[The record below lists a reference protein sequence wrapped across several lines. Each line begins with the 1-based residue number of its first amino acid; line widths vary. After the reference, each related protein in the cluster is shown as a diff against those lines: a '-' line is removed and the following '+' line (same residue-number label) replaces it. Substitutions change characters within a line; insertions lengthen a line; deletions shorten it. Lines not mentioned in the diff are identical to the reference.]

1 MAFMGTMMGSRRATR
16 TLALICVLALASP
29 ARWASAAT
37 VAEIAE
43 NPAAF
48 DPKTVT
54 ASLFLE
60 ERAAARMAPIFQR
73 LMPYWPSI
81 IASYSPL
88 RGTSLLPGF
97 AEYNLNRTL
106 GGQLRLFLVYFI
118 QDVDG
123 VWRLESM

>member
-1 MAFMGTMMGSRRATR
+1 
-16 TLALICVLALASP
+16 
-29 ARWASAAT
+29 
-37 VAEIAE
+37 
-43 NPAAF
+43 
-48 DPKTVT
+48 
-54 ASLFLE
+54 
-60 ERAAARMAPIFQR
+60 MAPIFQR

-106 GGQLRLFLVYFI
+106 GGQARLFLVYFI